1 MNLPDLTHHAVT
13 QLSGFSPATVH
24 LDPFTGFLFGAA
36 TALLAILGAAAARHI
51 ARRCGCT
58 LGALVDCVFRQ
69 LAALLIRRG
78 RGRHRMWDHYTSQ
91 RTIRADFDRLSRW
104 S

>member
-1 MNLPDLTHHAVT
+1 MNQLDFSRLTA
-13 QLSGFSPATVH
+13 LD
-24 LDPFTGFLFGAA
+24 LDPVTVFLLGAA
-36 TALLAILGAAAARHI
+36 TALLTVVGVAAVRHI

-69 LAALLIRRG
+69 LAALVLRRG
-78 RGRHRMWDHYTSQ
+78 RGRHRMWDGYQSQ